1 MPAELNDA
9 ERAVRRK
16 THETIRRVTVD
27 IEERQHLNTPVS
39 ALMELVNDLYAFSD
53 QTAGGSPGQHAA
65 SAVTTAERV
74 ETLAV
79 VREAVEALVLMVS
92 PYAPHMAEELWE
104 HLGHRGGLTAAGW
117 PAFDADAARAA
128 EIVVPVQVNGKLR
141 GAHHRAARGRRGR
154 GARQGAGRSG
164 RAGARRRQ
172 DRAKGDRGAGQAG
185 QRGGEL
191 MTCRQGLGVVVAVL
205 AMASSSC
212 GYALAG
218 RGSFL
223 PAYIQTI
230 GIPQF
235 INTTP
240 VYELE
245 QVFTERVRTEF
256 INRGNYKVQPNNTG
270 VDALLTGE
278 ILTIQIQPAS
288 FTDEQQASRYIL
300 TVTAKIEF
308 RDLKTNNVLWENP
321 QWVYRDEYEA
331 TAGTDALDPNAFLA
345 QGSDAL
351 ERVGTEFAKA
361 VVSAILE
368 AF

>member
-1 MPAELNDA
+1 M
-9 ERAVRRK
+9 
-16 THETIRRVTVD
+16 
-27 IEERQHLNTPVS
+27 
-39 ALMELVNDLYAFSD
+39 
-53 QTAGGSPGQHAA
+53 
-65 SAVTTAERV
+65 
-74 ETLAV
+74 
-79 VREAVEALVLMVS
+79 
-92 PYAPHMAEELWE
+92 
-104 HLGHRGGLTAAGW
+104 
-117 PAFDADAARAA
+117 
-128 EIVVPVQVNGKLR
+128 
-141 GAHHRAARGRRGR
+141 
-154 GARQGAGRSG
+154 
-164 RAGARRRQ
+164 ARRLW
-172 DRAKGDRGAGQAG
+172 RGI
-185 QRGGEL
+185 
-191 MTCRQGLGVVVAVL
+191 VVAVL
-205 AMASSSC
+205 ATAFSSC

-256 INRGNYKVQPNNTG
+256 INRGKYKVQPTTAG
-270 VDALLTGE
+270 VDAVLTGE
-278 ILTIQIQPAS
+278 ILNIQISPAS
-288 FTDEQQASRYIL
+288 FTDQQQASRYIL

-321 QWVYRDEYEA
+321 QWVFRDEYEA
-331 TAGTDALDPNAFLA
+331 SAGVDALDPNAFLA

-351 ERVGTEFAKA
+351 ERVGAEFAKS

>member
-1 MPAELNDA
+1 
-9 ERAVRRK
+9 
-16 THETIRRVTVD
+16 
-27 IEERQHLNTPVS
+27 
-39 ALMELVNDLYAFSD
+39 
-53 QTAGGSPGQHAA
+53 
-65 SAVTTAERV
+65 
-74 ETLAV
+74 
-79 VREAVEALVLMVS
+79 
-92 PYAPHMAEELWE
+92 
-104 HLGHRGGLTAAGW
+104 
-117 PAFDADAARAA
+117 
-128 EIVVPVQVNGKLR
+128 
-141 GAHHRAARGRRGR
+141 
-154 GARQGAGRSG
+154 
-164 RAGARRRQ
+164 
-172 DRAKGDRGAGQAG
+172 
-185 QRGGEL
+185 
-191 MTCRQGLGVVVAVL
+191 MTGRQGLGVVVGLV

-235 INTTP
+235 ANTTP

-270 VDALLTGE
+270 VDAVLTGE
-278 ILTIQIQPAS
+278 ILSIHIQPAS

-308 RDLKTNNVLWENP
+308 RDLKTNTVLWENP
-321 QWVYRDEYEA
+321 QWVYREEYEA

-351 ERVGTEFAKA
+351 ERVGSEFAKA

>member
-1 MPAELNDA
+1 
-9 ERAVRRK
+9 
-16 THETIRRVTVD
+16 
-27 IEERQHLNTPVS
+27 
-39 ALMELVNDLYAFSD
+39 
-53 QTAGGSPGQHAA
+53 
-65 SAVTTAERV
+65 
-74 ETLAV
+74 
-79 VREAVEALVLMVS
+79 
-92 PYAPHMAEELWE
+92 
-104 HLGHRGGLTAAGW
+104 
-117 PAFDADAARAA
+117 
-128 EIVVPVQVNGKLR
+128 
-141 GAHHRAARGRRGR
+141 
-154 GARQGAGRSG
+154 
-164 RAGARRRQ
+164 
-172 DRAKGDRGAGQAG
+172 
-185 QRGGEL
+185 
-191 MTCRQGLGVVVAVL
+191 MTGRQGLGIVVALVAL
-205 AMASSSC
+205 ASSSC

-256 INRGNYKVQPNNTG
+256 INRGKYKVQPDNTG

-278 ILTIQIQPAS
+278 ILTIQLAPAS
-288 FTDEQQASRYIL
+288 FTDQQQASRYIL
-300 TVTAKIEF
+300 TVTARIEF

-321 QWVYRDEYEA
+321 QWVFREEFEA

-351 ERVGTEFAKA
+351 ERVGAEFAKSI
-361 VVSAILE
+361 VSAILE

>member
-1 MPAELNDA
+1 
-9 ERAVRRK
+9 
-16 THETIRRVTVD
+16 
-27 IEERQHLNTPVS
+27 
-39 ALMELVNDLYAFSD
+39 
-53 QTAGGSPGQHAA
+53 
-65 SAVTTAERV
+65 
-74 ETLAV
+74 
-79 VREAVEALVLMVS
+79 
-92 PYAPHMAEELWE
+92 MA
-104 HLGHRGGLTAAGW
+104 
-117 PAFDADAARAA
+117 
-128 EIVVPVQVNGKLR
+128 
-141 GAHHRAARGRRGR
+141 
-154 GARQGAGRSG
+154 
-164 RAGARRRQ
+164 
-172 DRAKGDRGAGQAG
+172 
-185 QRGGEL
+185 
-191 MTCRQGLGVVVAVL
+191 VAVL
-205 AMASSSC
+205 ATTSSSC

-235 INTTP
+235 VNTTP

-256 INRGNYKVQPNNTG
+256 INRGKYKVDPGSTG

-278 ILTIQIQPAS
+278 ILTVQLQPAS
-288 FTDEQQASRYIL
+288 FTDQQQASRYIL

-321 QWVYRDEYEA
+321 QWVFRDEYEA
-331 TAGTDALDPNAFLA
+331 TAGADALDPNAFLA

>member
-1 MPAELNDA
+1 
-9 ERAVRRK
+9 
-16 THETIRRVTVD
+16 
-27 IEERQHLNTPVS
+27 
-39 ALMELVNDLYAFSD
+39 
-53 QTAGGSPGQHAA
+53 
-65 SAVTTAERV
+65 
-74 ETLAV
+74 
-79 VREAVEALVLMVS
+79 
-92 PYAPHMAEELWE
+92 
-104 HLGHRGGLTAAGW
+104 
-117 PAFDADAARAA
+117 
-128 EIVVPVQVNGKLR
+128 
-141 GAHHRAARGRRGR
+141 
-154 GARQGAGRSG
+154 
-164 RAGARRRQ
+164 
-172 DRAKGDRGAGQAG
+172 
-185 QRGGEL
+185 
-191 MTCRQGLGVVVAVL
+191 MTGRQGLGVVVVL
-205 AMASSSC
+205 VAMASSSC

-235 INTTP
+235 ANITP

-270 VDALLTGE
+270 VDAVLTGE
-278 ILTIQIQPAS
+278 ILSIHIQPAS

-308 RDLKTNNVLWENP
+308 RDLKTNTVLWDNP
-321 QWVYRDEYEA
+321 QWVYREEFEA
-331 TAGTDALDPNAFLA
+331 TAGTDALDPNAFLS

-351 ERVGTEFAKA
+351 ERAGGDFAKA